1 MDKTCFF
8 DSPKAGVPP
17 CYFFPHLD
25 CLSFSLPS
33 VQNVT
38 QAKPTVN
45 SSLTQAV
52 IKPVQA
58 DLDRQRAFVE
68 RQHIERQLNAA
79 MAQAYAQN
87 KRHRQ
92 IASMVRVSQGRY
104 TDQRLNAY

>member
-1 MDKTCFF
+1 MDKTCLF
-8 DSPKAGVPP
+8 DSSKAGVPP
-17 CYFFPHLD
+17 CSFFPHLD

-33 VQNVT
+33 VQNE
-38 QAKPTVN
+38 PTVN

-104 TDQRLNAY
+104 TDQRLNVY